1 MYQYLNQKM
10 DSLEQYFWCNLERF
24 LEQYLDGD
32 LVLNLDSNLGSD
44 LERILDLDM
53 D

>member
-24 LEQYLDGD
+24 LERYLDGD
-32 LVLNLDSNLGSD
+32 LVRHLDFDLGLDLERNLDSG
-44 LERILDLDM
+44 M

>member
-24 LEQYLDGD
+24 LERYLDGD
-32 LVLNLDSNLGSD
+32 LVLDLERNLDSG
-44 LERILDLDM
+44 M

>member
-24 LEQYLDGD
+24 LERYLDGD
-32 LVLNLDSNLGSD
+32 LVFDLERNLDSG
-44 LERILDLDM
+44 M